1 MARTAQSLSNEL
13 PVSKG
18 LGDPSRYLLPNE
30 RVRVAVRRHVLVLA
44 PAIAETIGFIAVA
57 LTLVWLFPWVSL
69 IHTLSAL
76 IILVAAVRFGY
87 LVLEWRMDRIV
98 VTEQRMMVVGGVLT
112 RRVAAIPLLKVTD
125 LTYEKPLIGQLF
137 GYGTF
142 VVESA
147 GQDQA
152 FSRLEYLPRADDLYR
167 QVSSLLFS
175 NQRHGY
181 VAVPTGPLSAPTPQL
196 PPPGLADT
204 DRFALPDFS
213 APPATEPSMP
223 AMHEHAGQPPDYC
236 SDDSQS
242 SWQSRPVDPLRE
254 QRAPRWTRR
263 ITRAGE

>member
-1 MARTAQSLSNEL
+1 MARTAQTIGDEL
-13 PVSKG
+13 PVASG
-18 LGDPSRYLLPNE
+18 LGDPGRYLLPNE
-30 RVRVAVRRHVLVLA
+30 RARVAVRRHVLVLA

-57 LTLVWLFPWVSL
+57 LTLLWLFPWVGL

-76 IILVAAVRFGY
+76 VILCAAVRFGY

-125 LTYEKPLIGQLF
+125 LTYAKPLIGQLF

-152 FSRLEYLPRADDLYR
+152 FSQLDYLPRADCLYR
-167 QVSSLLFS
+167 QVSNLLFS
-175 NQRHGY
+175 DQRPGY
-181 VAVPTGPLSAPTPQL
+181 VAVPPEPLGGSSAQL
-196 PPPGLADT
+196 LPRSLDDT
-204 DRFALPDFS
+204 DRFALPDFDAPAQTEHSHSTEHDYAAQPADYPS
-213 APPATEPSMP
+213 AKTE
-223 AMHEHAGQPPDYC
+223 
-236 SDDSQS
+236 S
-242 SWQSRPVDPLRE
+242 SWQPRPVDPLCE

-263 ITRAGE
+263 TTRGGR